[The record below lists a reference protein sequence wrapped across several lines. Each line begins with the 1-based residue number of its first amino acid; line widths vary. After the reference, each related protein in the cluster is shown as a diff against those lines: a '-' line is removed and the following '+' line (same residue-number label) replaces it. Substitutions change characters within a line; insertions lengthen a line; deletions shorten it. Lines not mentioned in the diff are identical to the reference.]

1 MTKCNP
7 PLHRPEQMPL
17 EFQLNSD
24 DRLILVLR
32 EASTFKNAYQS
43 SVPRVPM
50 ECLEQIVKVYL
61 GCRKP

>member
-43 SVPRVPM
+43 SG
-50 ECLEQIVKVYL
+50 CYL
-61 GCRKP
+61 KSKKLAFFQLH